1 MCCKDSDFLLN
12 VQANQDKLLPN
23 GTQSS
28 TMRCPTILV
37 SHFG

>member
-23 GTQSS
+23 GTQLS
-28 TMRCPTILV
+28 TMLTYLNYLLM
-37 SHFG
+37 